1 MIPINFNLK
10 QLPNQPPEIYY
21 GNKEYKQELSNMD
34 SNKIEKYA
42 TQMKFR
48 LLEGKGKAIYF
59 IGVQDDG
66 NIIGVPN
73 GLLKKYLNIIKQICN
88 KINSSVYKISYIET
102 QEVNYSIMII
112 NIKANFNLESIFYLT
127 GDV

>member
-1 MIPINFNLK
+1 MHKLDSEKYF
-10 QLPNQPPEIYY
+10 

-88 KINSSVYKISYIET
+88 KINSSIYKISYIET
-102 QEVNYSIMII
+102 QQVNYSIMII
-112 NIKANFNLESIFYLT
+112 NIKANFSLESIFYLT